1 MRLGTLRVPRGDTP
15 GTREEEGAGRG
26 GPSAGLGGA
35 RSSVGSVAAR
45 GCRPGRAAG
54 RPPRSP
60 SRRQGTTSGRARQA
74 ERRRRRGQPGERRSF
89 GGAVLEAEQEGT
101 GGTAASPGAE
111 GGGGVFL
118 GFPLGV
124 SSLPPPQAP
133 AEDTCQ
139 HVPAV
144 VVSSHVIAPPP
155 GLGHPPSG
163 PHYPQAQPPRLT
175 CGPSR
180 VPLLDW
186 WVSSGSEHTGPAPR
200 RRHSSA
206 RSYPGCSSLGLAP
219 PRAWEPWSPLA
230 HCPWAQLRADRRLG
244 PSP

>member
-1 MRLGTLRVPRGDTP
+1 MRLGTLRVSRGDTP

-45 GCRPGRAAG
+45 GCRPGRAAR

-60 SRRQGTTSGRARQA
+60 TRRQGTTSVRARQA

-111 GGGGVFL
+111 GGGL
-118 GFPLGV
+118 PR
-124 SSLPPPQAP
+124 LPPGG
-133 AEDTCQ
+133 
-139 HVPAV
+139 V
-144 VVSSHVIAPPP
+144 PPP
-155 GLGHPPSG
+155 PSPGSCRGHVSARSRRCRLIPCHSPSPRPGTPPSG

-180 VPLLDW
+180 SLYSTGGSPRAAGIPARPPAEDTRQHVLTP
-186 WVSSGSEHTGPAPR
+186 VISSF
-200 RRHSSA
+200 
-206 RSYPGCSSLGLAP
+206 GLAP